1 MCPISNMRYFNAR
14 PVCLSQ
20 TVSRRLDRSLYIESK
35 IRVDNLFQ
43 TDSGYGT
50 TMPDLLVTVNFTAL
64 NISSDS
70 VLDTPKKSAQLMIG
84 LTNDTDMV
92 MRVTCPT
99 ILIPGVNLFGTVD
112 FFIWQTVTS
121 SVLAA
126 FGLFDV
132 RTHTISLF

>member
-1 MCPISNMRYFNAR
+1 MRYFTAR
-14 PVCLSQ
+14 HACHLQ
-20 TVSRRLDRSLYIESK
+20 MVSYHLNRSLSAKSQK

-50 TMPDLLVTVNFTAL
+50 TMPDLLVTVNFTTL

-70 VLDTPKKSAQLMIG
+70 VLDTPKKSVQLMVG
-84 LTNDTDMV
+84 LTNDTDV
-92 MRVTCPT
+92 VIRATCPT

-112 FFIWQTVTS
+112 FFIQQTMTNS
-121 SVLAA
+121 LLAA

-132 RTHTISLF
+132 RTYIILP